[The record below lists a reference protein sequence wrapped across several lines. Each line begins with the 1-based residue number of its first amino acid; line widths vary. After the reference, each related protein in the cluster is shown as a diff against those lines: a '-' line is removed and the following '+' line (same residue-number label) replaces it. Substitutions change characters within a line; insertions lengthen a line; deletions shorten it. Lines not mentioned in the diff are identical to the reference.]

1 MPRPVRALAFDVFGT
16 VVDWR
21 SSIASQS
28 AAIFAAAGL
37 TGLDAHAFT
46 DRWRA
51 LYPGAVRANNEA
63 ARGFVLL
70 DVIHRE
76 TLDRLLA
83 ELGVDADEPTRAAL
97 VKAWHRL
104 DPWPD
109 VVEGLA
115 RLRALVPV
123 VTCSN
128 GQVALI
134 VEMARHGGLV
144 WDAVLGAEFAQAY
157 KPAAITYRST
167 AAALGI
173 EPGELMMVAAHHAD
187 LAAARAAG
195 LQCAFVSRPLEY
207 GGRPAPDAAHV
218 QDWELSVASLH
229 DLADALPGRLQR

>member
-21 SSIASQS
+21 SRIARQ
-28 AAIFAAAGL
+28 AADIFAAAGL
-37 TGLDAHAFT
+37 TGIDPLDFT

-51 LYPGAVRANNEA
+51 LYPGAVRANNAA

-70 DVIHRE
+70 DVIHGE

-83 ELGVDADEPTRAAL
+83 DLGVDADAQTRAAL
-97 VKAWHRL
+97 VRAWYRL

-109 VVEGLA
+109 VVTGLA
-115 RLRALVPV
+115 RLRELVPV
-123 VTCSN
+123 VACSN
-128 GQVALI
+128 GHVALI
-134 VEMARHGGLV
+134 VDMARHGGLV

-157 KPAAITYRST
+157 KPAAITYQST

-173 EPGELMMVAAHHAD
+173 APDELMMVAAHHAD

-207 GGRPAPDAAHV
+207 GGRPAPDAAYV
-218 QDWELSVASLH
+218 QDWELSVASFTE
-229 DLADALPGRLQR
+229 LADALPARLAG

>member
-21 SSIASQS
+21 SSIARQ
-28 AAIFAAAGL
+28 AEAILTAAGV
-37 TGLDAHAFT
+37 TGIDPFDFA

-51 LYPGAVRANNEA
+51 RYPGAVRASNEA
-63 ARGFVLL
+63 GRGFVLL

-76 TLDRLLA
+76 TLDRVLGDLDLA
-83 ELGVDADEPTRAAL
+83 LGEPERAAL
-97 VKAWHRL
+97 VACWHRL

-109 VVEGLA
+109 AAEGLR

-123 VTCSN
+123 AACSN
-128 GQVALI
+128 GHVALI
-134 VEMARHGGLV
+134 VTMTRHGGLV
-144 WDAVLGAEFAQAY
+144 WDAVLGAEFAGAY
-157 KPAAITYRST
+157 KPAAITYQST

-195 LQCAFVSRPLEY
+195 LQCAFVSRPMEY
-207 GGRPAPDAAHV
+207 GGRPAPDAAYA
-218 QDWELSVASLH
+218 QEWELSVTSFLE
-229 DLADALPGRLQR
+229 LADALPPLLAR